1 LLLFQRHHRLGAG
14 IAVAAHCMATGVASG
29 MMMLLPS
36 NLQHCTGACW
46 SWWLGV
52 LVSAMKLPS
61 LAVLLLGVAVNF
73 TIAILHTTAG

>member
-1 LLLFQRHHRLGAG
+1 
-14 IAVAAHCMATGVASG
+14 

-36 NLQHCTGACW
+36 NLQHCTGAYW

-73 TIAILHTTAG
+73 TIAISHTAG